1 MLRRRGKRVLW
12 LIVLSSA
19 LLGLQSLE
27 AQQSGWF
34 SFPMPWDDGT
44 PSFISFENSGPITQ
58 PIRVGSDGHLHLG
71 SPSGPRVRL
80 FGVGITGEAAFPS
93 HTQAEKVAGRLRKLG
108 FNFVRFHIID
118 SLVTSLNPVT
128 FDSSRLDR
136 LLYFI
141 SQLKNQ
147 GIYVGILLPGNW
159 VAGLQFSWERP
170 SALFDPSQI
179 QKQKEIARKLL
190 VETINTYTG
199 MPLSMDPVLAYVQF
213 NNEITLFNTFQTCNL
228 DPDPGCNTLA
238 PQALSP
244 EEDQILNEKWNQKL
258 LAFYGNR
265 SNLQSAWAAG
275 CTSGRISLEPDEDPA
290 QGTVKRIEFR
300 YRRSD
305 GSSVGSWELYCPK
318 RLIDELTFYYQV
330 EKEYVQEMF
339 NYLRFTLG
347 LEIPI
352 TTVENFI
359 GGMANKMIQAT
370 TNALGQH
377 AQWVHPLFFTGG
389 FMDPPLQF
397 INWPMV
403 KGPVDPSVLTSLWP
417 SWVERRNT
425 IWRIAISSAV
435 QGKPLLVTEYNHGLP
450 NEFQAEFP
458 MIIAAYAAFQGWDAV
473 VLHEY
478 GNSYSTSAQG
488 GLGIVSSRRWR
499 LQPLAPGL
507 VGSGMIEQGF
517 ELADNPAVMAQI
529 PAAARLFRY
538 GWVQEGSEA
547 SAIEVPFWEDGVF
560 NGQSGALNDWWKCLS
575 DWYCYWENTNLDNP
589 KNINPA
595 WSLVRKLRMK
605 FTSGPEPVPNPGTPP
620 HPYVSETGELR
631 WDMTQG
637 LLTINS
643 PYVQGAIGYVNSSPI
658 QLSTLRIQA
667 TTDFAAIHLVPLD
680 NLPITSSQKLLL
692 TAAGRVANTNMNPAP
707 PRTLAE
713 HTLQSWGTGPVIL
726 QPIQAQITLSLPSS
740 VYTIRVYKLDERG
753 NPTTEIPVQK
763 SGSNFTFSIGS
774 HNTLWYGIIVE
785 PIQTPAVF
793 RITRQGD
800 VLTDGAFFSGNADIA
815 EYIDSLEPLEPGDV
829 VELDPHNPRHY
840 RRSRSPYSTLVAGVI
855 SAQPGF
861 ILGSREPARP
871 LLALVGRVHVKAS
884 AENGPIRPGDLL
896 VSASK
901 PGYAMRCPE
910 PVQCEGAILGK
921 ALEPLEQGT
930 GTILI
935 LLAR

>member
-19 LLGLQSLE
+19 LLWLQSLE

-34 SFPMPWDDGT
+34 SFPMPWDDRT

-71 SPSGPRVRL
+71 TPSGPRVRL
-80 FGVGITGEAAFPS
+80 FGIVIPEPVAFPTHS
-93 HTQAEKVAGRLRKLG
+93 RAEKTAARLAKLG
-108 FNFVRFHIID
+108 FNFVRFAPIQ
-118 SLVTSLNPVT
+118 SLVSGTNPVT
-128 FDSSRLDR
+128 FDPIKLDQFF
-136 LLYFI
+136 YFI
-141 SQLKNQ
+141 HQLKLR
-147 GIYVGILLPGNW
+147 GIYIGILLPNYGFSNDRPTGFFYPSHIQALKD
-159 VAGLQFSWERP
+159 VAF
-170 SALFDPSQI
+170 
-179 QKQKEIARKLL
+179 KLL
-190 VETINTYTG
+190 KDTTNPYTG
-199 MPLSMDPVLAYVQF
+199 LALAQDPVLAYVQF
-213 NNEITLFNTFQTCNL
+213 DNEVSLFTSFQICEL
-228 DPDPGCNTLA
+228 DPTPGCTTLA

-275 CTSGRISLEPDEDPA
+275 CPSGRISLEPTEDPA
-290 QGTVKRIEFR
+290 QGTVKRIEFK
-300 YRRSD
+300 YQRSD
-305 GSSVGSWELYCPK
+305 GSPVGSWELYCPK

-330 EKEYVQEMF
+330 EKEYVEDMF
-339 NYLRFTLG
+339 NYLQNTVG
-347 LEIPI
+347 LSGIPI
-352 TTVENFI
+352 TTMENFYSI
-359 GGMANKMIQAT
+359 ANKMVQAR
-370 TNALGQH
+370 ASAV
-377 AQWVHPLFFTGG
+377 AQKIEWGHPWFWSNG
-389 FMDPPLQF
+389 FMDPPF
-397 INWPMV
+397 RFVNWPAV
-403 KGPVDPSVLTSLWP
+403 KGPVSESIRNNWPIWIELRNPIWKGAVTS
-417 SWVERRNT
+417 
-425 IWRIAISSAV
+425 AIK
-435 QGKPLLVTEYNHGLP
+435 GKPYLITEYNHGLP

-458 MIIAAYAAFQGWDAV
+458 LLISAYAAFQGWDGI

-478 GNSYSTSAQG
+478 ANGYSSSAQG
-488 GLGIVSSRRWR
+488 GLLPEYSGRGRWR
-499 LQPLAPGL
+499 LQPLAAGL
-507 VGSGMIEQGF
+507 VGSNMIEQGF

-538 GWVQEGSEA
+538 GWIQEGSEA

-560 NGQSGALNDWWKCLS
+560 NGQSGALDDWWKCNTL
-575 DWYCYWENTNLDNP
+575 DYYCYWERTDLPNP
-589 KNINPA
+589 KGINPA

-605 FTSGPEPVPNPGTPP
+605 FTSGPETVPNPGPPP

-637 LLTINS
+637 RVTINS
-643 PYVQGAIGYVNSSPI
+643 PYVQGAIGYLSGSSI
-658 QLSTLRIQA
+658 QLSNLRIQA
-667 TTDFAAIHLVPLD
+667 TTDFAAIHVVPMD
-680 NLPITSSQKLLL
+680 NLPIMSSRKLLL

-713 HTLQSWGTGPVIL
+713 YTFQSWGTGPVIL
-726 QPIQAQITLSLPSS
+726 QPIQAQITLSLPPS
-740 VYTIRVYKLDERG
+740 VYTIRVYRLDERG

-763 SGSNFTFSIGS
+763 SGSNFTFNIGS

-800 VLTDGAFFSGNADIA
+800 VLTDGTFFPGGADIA

-829 VELDPHNPRHY
+829 VELDPHNPGHY

-921 ALEPLEQGT
+921 ALESLEQGT

>member
-58 PIRVGSDGHLHLG
+58 PIQVGSDGHLHLG
-71 SPSGPRVRL
+71 TPSGPRVRL
-80 FGVGITGEAAFPS
+80 FGIVIPEPVAFPTYS
-93 HTQAEKVAGRLRKLG
+93 QAEKTAARLAKLG
-108 FNFVRFHIID
+108 FNFVKFHPIQ
-118 SLVTSLNPVT
+118 SLVSNTNPVT
-128 FDSSRLDR
+128 FDPIKLDR
-136 LLYFI
+136 FFYFI
-141 SQLKNQ
+141 YQLKLR
-147 GIYVGILLPGNW
+147 GIYIGIYLPNYG
-159 VAGLQFSWERP
+159 FSNNRP
-170 SALFDPSQI
+170 SGFFNPTHI
-179 QKQKEIARKLL
+179 QLLKDVAFKLL
-190 VETINTYTG
+190 KDTTNPYTG
-199 MPLSMDPVLAYVQF
+199 LALAQDPVLAYVQF
-213 NNEITLFNTFQTCNL
+213 NNEVSLFTSFQICEL
-228 DPDPGCNTLA
+228 DPTPGCTTLP
-238 PQALSP
+238 PQALLP
-244 EEDQILNEKWNQKL
+244 EEDQILNQKWNQKL

-275 CTSGRISLEPDEDPA
+275 CPSGRISLESSEDPA
-290 QGTVKRIEFR
+290 QGTVKRIEFQ

-305 GSSVGSWELYCPK
+305 GSSVGSWELYCPR

-330 EKEYVQEMF
+330 EKEYVEDMF
-339 NYLRFTLG
+339 NYLQNTVG
-347 LEIPI
+347 LNGIAI
-352 TTVENFI
+352 TTMDNFYSI
-359 GGMANKMIQAT
+359 ANKMVQART
-370 TNALGQH
+370 SAVGQH
-377 AQWVHPLFFTGG
+377 VFWAHPWYWNNG
-389 FMDPPLQF
+389 FMDPPF
-397 INWPMV
+397 RFVNWPAV
-403 KGPVDPSVLTSLWP
+403 KGPVPDHIRNNWAIWIELRNPIWKAAVTS
-417 SWVERRNT
+417 
-425 IWRIAISSAV
+425 AIK
-435 QGKPLLVTEYNHGLP
+435 GKPYLITEYNHGLP

-458 MIIAAYAAFQGWDAV
+458 LLISAYAAFQGWDGI
-473 VLHEY
+473 VLHAY
-478 GNSYSTSAQG
+478 GEGYSSSAQG
-488 GLGIVSSRRWR
+488 GLLPEYSSRGRWR

-507 VGSGMIEQGF
+507 VGSNMIEQGF
-517 ELADNPAVMAQI
+517 ELADDPAVLAQI
-529 PAAARLFRY
+529 PAAARVFRY

-547 SAIEVPFWEDGVF
+547 LAIEVPFWEDGVF
-560 NGQSGALNDWWKCLS
+560 NGQSGALDDWWKCNTL
-575 DWYCYWENTNLDNP
+575 DYYCYWERTDLPNP
-589 KNINPA
+589 KGINPA

-605 FTSGPEPVPNPGTPP
+605 FTSGPETVPNPGTPT

-637 LLTINS
+637 QVTINS
-643 PYVQGAIGYVNSSPI
+643 PYVQGAIGYLSGSPI
-658 QLSTLRIQA
+658 QLSNLRIQA
-667 TTDFAAIHLVPLD
+667 TTDFAAIHVVPLD
-680 NLPITSSQKLLL
+680 NLPINTSQKLLL
-692 TAAGRVANTNMNPAP
+692 TAAGRIANTNMDPAP
-707 PRTLAE
+707 PRALAE
-713 HTLQSWGTGPVIL
+713 YTFQSWGTGPVL
-726 QPIQAQITLSLPSS
+726 LEPIQAQITLSLPST
-740 VYTIRVYKLDERG
+740 VYAIRVYRLDERG
-753 NPTTEIPVQK
+753 NPTAEIPVQK

-793 RITRQGD
+793 RVTRQGD
-800 VLTDGAFFSGNADIA
+800 VLSDGAFFPSGADIA

-829 VELDPHNPRHY
+829 VELDPHNPGHY
-840 RRSRSPYSTLVAGVI
+840 RRSRSPSSTLVAGVI
-855 SAQPGF
+855 SSQPGV
-861 ILGSREPARP
+861 ILGGREPLLRP

>member
-1 MLRRRGKRVLW
+1 
-12 LIVLSSA
+12 VLSSA

-71 SPSGPRVRL
+71 NPGGPRVRL
-80 FGVGITGEAAFPS
+80 FGIVISEPVAFPTHS
-93 HTQAEKVAGRLRKLG
+93 QAEKTAAHLAKLG
-108 FNFVRFHIID
+108 FNFVRFHTINSIV
-118 SLVTSLNPVT
+118 SGTNPVT
-128 FDSSRLDR
+128 FDPTKLDR
-136 LLYFI
+136 FFYFI
-141 SQLKNQ
+141 HQLKLR
-147 GIYVGILLPGNW
+147 GIYIGIVLPNYGFSNDRPTGFFDLALIQLQKD
-159 VAGLQFSWERP
+159 VAS
-170 SALFDPSQI
+170 
-179 QKQKEIARKLL
+179 KLL
-190 VETINTYTG
+190 KDTVNLYTG
-199 MPLSMDPVLAYVQF
+199 LALAQDPVLAYVQF
-213 NNEITLFNTFQTCNL
+213 DNETSLFTSFQICEL
-228 DPDPGCNTLA
+228 DPDPGCNTLV

-244 EEDQILNEKWNQKL
+244 EEDRILNEKWNQKL

-275 CTSGRISLEPDEDPA
+275 CPSGRISLESSEDPA
-290 QGTVKRIEFR
+290 QGTVKRIEFQ
-300 YRRSD
+300 YRRND
-305 GSSVGSWELYCPK
+305 GSPVGSWELYCPK

-330 EKEYVQEMF
+330 EKEYVEDMF
-339 NYLRFTLG
+339 NYLQNTVG
-347 LEIPI
+347 LSGIPI
-352 TTVENFI
+352 TTMENFYSI
-359 GGMANKMIQAT
+359 ANKMVQAR
-370 TNALGQH
+370 ASAV
-377 AQWVHPLFFTGG
+377 AQKIEWGHPWFWASG
-389 FMDPPLQF
+389 FMDPPF
-397 INWPMV
+397 RFVNWPAV
-403 KGPVDPSVLTSLWP
+403 KGPVPDNIRNNWPIWIELRNPIWKGAVTS
-417 SWVERRNT
+417 
-425 IWRIAISSAV
+425 AIK
-435 QGKPLLVTEYNHGLP
+435 GKPYLITEYNHGLP

-458 MIIAAYAAFQGWDAV
+458 LLISAYAAFQGWDGI

-478 GNSYSTSAQG
+478 ANGYSSSAQG
-488 GLGIVSSRRWR
+488 GLLPEYSGRGRWR
-499 LQPLAPGL
+499 LQPLAAGL
-507 VGSGMIEQGF
+507 VGSNMIEQGF
-517 ELADNPAVMAQI
+517 ELADDPAVLVQI
-529 PAAARLFRY
+529 PAAARVFRY

-560 NGQSGALNDWWKCLS
+560 NGQSGALDDWWKCNTL
-575 DWYCYWENTNLDNP
+575 DYYCYWERTDLPNS
-589 KNINPA
+589 KGINPA
-595 WSLVRKLRMK
+595 WSLARKLRMK

-680 NLPITSSQKLLL
+680 NLPINSSQKLLL

-713 HTLQSWGTGPVIL
+713 YTFQSWGTGPVIL

-740 VYTIRVYKLDERG
+740 VYTIRVYRLDERG

-793 RITRQGD
+793 RVTRQGD

-829 VELDPHNPRHY
+829 VELDPHNPGHY

-861 ILGSREPARP
+861 ILGSREPTRP

-910 PVQCEGAILGK
+910 PVQCERAILGK